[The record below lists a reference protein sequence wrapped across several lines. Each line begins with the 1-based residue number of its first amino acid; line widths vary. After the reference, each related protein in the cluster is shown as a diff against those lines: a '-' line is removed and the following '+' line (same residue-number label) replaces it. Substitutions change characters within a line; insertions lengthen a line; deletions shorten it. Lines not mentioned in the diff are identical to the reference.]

1 MSGVLMDTVCALSWV
16 CPCLLSY
23 RFSILRLQG
32 RTKKK
37 KRVASCLEGAPHNL
51 LNGPHFWDSHS
62 FYWRHTSTLRV
73 NNLTAMEQH
82 GNTTTFNI
90 ENVLFQN
97 IQRSLYY
104 KDTAELL
111 ETGEQVIDE
120 AYENVDHIEPWM
132 SGNAR
137 GPSTAF
143 CLVYRL
149 GLLKPSMKVVKDML
163 DHKDSP
169 YIRAVGK
176 RNHLQIEDL
185 HGDLGLIGNYMALA
199 FSAGTPSTA
208 YFIGWIP
215 VPAIRG

>member
-1 MSGVLMDTVCALSWV
+1 
-16 CPCLLSY
+16 
-23 RFSILRLQG
+23 
-32 RTKKK
+32 
-37 KRVASCLEGAPHNL
+37 
-51 LNGPHFWDSHS
+51 
-62 FYWRHTSTLRV
+62 
-73 NNLTAMEQH
+73 MEQH

-104 KDTAELL
+104 KETAELL
-111 ETGEQVIDE
+111 ETADHVIDE
-120 AYENVDHIEPWM
+120 SYDNVDHIEPWM

-149 GLLKPSMKVVKDML
+149 GLLKPSIKSVKDML

-176 RNHLQIEDL
+176 QSPLRSICTELHGWDL
-185 HGDLGLIGNYMALA
+185 HLYEGPARL
-199 FSAGTPSTA
+199 TPSLQ
-208 YFIGWIP
+208 FP
-215 VPAIRG
+215 L